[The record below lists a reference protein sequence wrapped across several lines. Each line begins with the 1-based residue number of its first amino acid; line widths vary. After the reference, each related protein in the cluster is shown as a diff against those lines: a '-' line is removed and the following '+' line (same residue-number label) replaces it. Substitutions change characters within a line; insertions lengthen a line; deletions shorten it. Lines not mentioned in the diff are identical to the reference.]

1 MKLWRIHF
9 IMKVYKC
16 IVNFKLTKFEI
27 VLRQSVEII
36 RSQKEKKKKKKKK
49 KKTLLIECVH
59 RVSEVK

>member
-1 MKLWRIHF
+1 
-9 IMKVYKC
+9 MKVYKC

-49 KKTLLIECVH
+49 KKKNTAH
-59 RVSEVK
+59 RMRTSCE